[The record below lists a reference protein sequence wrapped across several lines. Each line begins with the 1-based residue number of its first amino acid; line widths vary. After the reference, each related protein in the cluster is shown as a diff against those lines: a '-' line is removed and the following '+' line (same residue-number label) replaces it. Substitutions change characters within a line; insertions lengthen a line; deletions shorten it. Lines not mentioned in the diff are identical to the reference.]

1 MSKDYRK
8 WIGLKSK
15 INNTNLPRTFH
26 VNVGEIW
33 WCSFGENI
41 GIEIDGK
48 GDEYIRPALV
58 IKFFNKNHIWVLP
71 LTTSNT
77 KGRFH
82 VQIISFSELSAV
94 ITSQLR
100 TVSTNRLSRFI
111 SKINKDDLLTINHE
125 LINILKYETPANS
138 GGISRPL
145 GNNRLIVADEDTL
158 SNPIN
163 QDNIPTTDMPHNFS
177 PIQNHILSKLKN
189 AKSLRY
195 SDMKP
200 DHIPNDL
207 YNYHLQFLVK
217 KGFLIKSG
225 EGYSLSES
233 GIKHVA
239 DPYPTN
245 DAITS
250 LFKINVITI
259 VSRIIGGKIEI
270 LNQVR
275 KSNPSYGK
283 VGVMGGVVLKGEFI
297 ELAAT
302 RKLKQE
308 TGLDA
313 DFKLLGIE
321 RRIMYKGGEIFSDLM
336 FPIAYANNYSGEL
349 IEDSDFGHNM
359 WVSIDEAIKNESDAF
374 DSIKGITTVL
384 KAIKNKS
391 IGKLPFFFEEVVKSD
406 IVDREQL

>member
-1 MSKDYRK
+1 MKRVDVANAKYS
-8 WIGLKSK
+8 
-15 INNTNLPRTFH
+15 
-26 VNVGEIW
+26 
-33 WCSFGENI
+33 
-41 GIEIDGK
+41 
-48 GDEYIRPALV
+48 
-58 IKFFNKNHIWVLP
+58 
-71 LTTSNT
+71 
-77 KGRFH
+77 
-82 VQIISFSELSAV
+82 
-94 ITSQLR
+94 
-100 TVSTNRLSRFI
+100 
-111 SKINKDDLLTINHE
+111 
-125 LINILKYETPANS
+125 LILAN
-138 GGISRPL
+138 
-145 GNNRLIVADEDTL
+145 EDNL
-158 SNPIN
+158 SNLIN
-163 QDNIPTTDMPHNFS
+163 QDSIPDINMSYNFS

-195 SDMKP
+195 SDMQP
-200 DHIPNDL
+200 EHIPNDL

-217 KGFLIKSG
+217 KGFVIKSD

-259 VSRIIGGKIEI
+259 VSRIANGKIEI
-270 LNQVR
+270 LNQIR

-297 ELAAT
+297 EPAAT

-313 DFKLLGIE
+313 EFKLLGIE
-321 RRIMYKGGEIFSDLM
+321 RRIMYKNGELFSDLM
-336 FPIAYANNYSGEL
+336 FPIAYADTYSSEL

-359 WVSIDEAIKNESDAF
+359 WVPIDEAIKNESDTF
-374 DSIKGITTVL
+374 DSIKNITTVL

-391 IGKLPFFFEEVVKSD
+391 INNLPFFFEEVVKSD
-406 IVDREQL
+406 LVDIE